1 MNENLHTGTN
11 LERLAKRALMVGG
24 AALALCVV
32 GALFDRDAFFRAY
45 LVGFMMVAAVPL
57 GCLALFMLHN
67 MSGGGWGFVIRRVL
81 EAGSRTFPVLLL
93 LFIPLVFGMHALYEW
108 SHDDLVAADALLQ
121 HKSAYLNRPFFL
133 MRAAMYFLTWIVLAH
148 FLNRWSAQQDA
159 DVTEGAGV
167 IRRMQYL
174 SGAGLMLYGLT
185 MTFAAVDWVMSLE
198 PHWFSTIYGL
208 KFIVGQSL
216 AALCFSVLVLRLL
229 SRYKPLAGITRP
241 SHFQDLGNL
250 ILTFVV
256 LWAYIAYSQY
266 LIIWSGN
273 LPEENIWYLRRTG
286 GGWQFLALF
295 LIGFHFAVPFLILLS
310 RKIKRQA
317 DTLSRLALALL
328 VMRLLDLIWL
338 IKPAF
343 THPGQGGA
351 VTPHFAVHWLDF
363 AAPLALGG
371 IWLWAFLRELR
382 KRPLMPAGDPRLQEV
397 LAHAPS
403 H

>member
-1 MNENLHTGTN
+1 MSENLQGGAN
-11 LERLAKRALMVGG
+11 LDRLAKRALMVGG

-32 GALFDRDAFFRAY
+32 GALFEREAFFRAY

-67 MSGGGWGFVIRRVL
+67 MSGGGWGFVIRRAL

-108 SHDDLVAADALLQ
+108 SHDDVVAADALLQ
-121 HKSAYLNRPFFL
+121 HKSAYLNQPFFL
-133 MRAAMYFLTWIVLAH
+133 IRAAIYFLTWIVLAH

-159 DVTEGAGV
+159 GVTEGAGV

-216 AALCFSVLVLRLL
+216 AGLCFSVLVLRML
-229 SRYKPLAGITRP
+229 SRYEPLAGIVRP

-273 LPEENIWYLRRTG
+273 LPEENVWYLRRTG

-295 LIGFHFAVPFLILLS
+295 LIGFHFAVPLLILLS
-310 RKIKRQA
+310 RKVKRQA

-343 THPGQGGA
+343 THPAEGGA
-351 VTPHFAVHWLDF
+351 VTPHFAVHWMDF

-371 IWLWAFLRELR
+371 IWLWAFLRELQ
-382 KRPLMPAGDPRLQEV
+382 KRPLVPSGDPRLQEV